1 MTGGLMGRHARQDDS
16 TSDAG
21 GGAATAIEDPI
32 VIEVD
37 AFEGEAP
44 RKINLR
50 NPAPFG
56 YTTAVTLGLVALVD
70 RADSAMV
77 GGVLP
82 TLQDYFG
89 FGDGMAGVLL
99 SAPSLAALLLVVPA
113 GRLADTKSRKRLLSV
128 VILAWGLLTFGA
140 AAAPTFALFF
150 LARVL
155 LGVATPLN
163 IPASASIVGDMYRSE
178 ARTKAFAVVRVM
190 EYLGF
195 PVGVAIGGI
204 IGQTLGWRPAFLIAG
219 IPAILL
225 SGYIA
230 LRLREPRRGLAD
242 DLTVQAERAGI
253 PVVAAEESEHAG
265 FSTAADPDEPL
276 SVAHAED

>member
-1 MTGGLMGRHARQDDS
+1 MGRHAS
-16 TSDAG
+16 T
-21 GGAATAIEDPI
+21 DPQPSEGVGDGI
-32 VIEVD
+32 ADGPLLIQVD
-37 AFEGEAP
+37 AFEGQPP
-44 RKINLR
+44 REIDLR

-77 GGVLP
+77 GGLIP
-82 TLQDYFG
+82 TLQKYFG
-89 FGDGMAGVLL
+89 FGDFMAGILL

-113 GRLADTKSRKRLLSV
+113 GRLADTKSRRNLLSV

-155 LGVATPLN
+155 LGIATPLN
-163 IPASASIVGDMYRSE
+163 LPASASIVGDMYRSE

-204 IGQTLGWRPAFLIAG
+204 VGQTLGWRPAFLIAG

-253 PVVAAEESEHAG
+253 PVAVVEADEHVGFGTATEPGESINLE
-265 FSTAADPDEPL
+265 
-276 SVAHAED
+276 HAED